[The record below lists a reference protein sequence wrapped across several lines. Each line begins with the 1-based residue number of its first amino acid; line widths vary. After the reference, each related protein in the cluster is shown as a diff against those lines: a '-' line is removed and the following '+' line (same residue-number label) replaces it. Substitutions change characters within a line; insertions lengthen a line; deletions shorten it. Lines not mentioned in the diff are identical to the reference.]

1 MMAEATAGSD
11 KAHVKPRVER
21 KKKKKLVESKPL
33 KLQLNILDKIQTY
46 ISNGTWGKYLLLFFL
61 PSITFFDKKTLLFL
75 NELSLPDSQSL

>member
-46 ISNGTWGKYLLLFFL
+46 ISNGT
-61 PSITFFDKKTLLFL
+61 
-75 NELSLPDSQSL
+75 